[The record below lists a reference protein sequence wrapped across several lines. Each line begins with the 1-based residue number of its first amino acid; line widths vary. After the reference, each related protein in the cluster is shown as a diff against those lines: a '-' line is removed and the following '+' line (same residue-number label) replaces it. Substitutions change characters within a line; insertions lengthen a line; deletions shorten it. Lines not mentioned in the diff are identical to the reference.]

1 LTSNF
6 SVALSIKNDLPA
18 PVNPKTRMTGTTA
31 VSIGGSLIAHSEVTG
46 GKDFEGRNSCCLVK
60 DQLSGEIPH
69 SIGQKIRSLSSL
81 LRRHKVT
88 IGTLQN
94 RQT

>member
-1 LTSNF
+1 
-6 SVALSIKNDLPA
+6 
-18 PVNPKTRMTGTTA
+18 MTA